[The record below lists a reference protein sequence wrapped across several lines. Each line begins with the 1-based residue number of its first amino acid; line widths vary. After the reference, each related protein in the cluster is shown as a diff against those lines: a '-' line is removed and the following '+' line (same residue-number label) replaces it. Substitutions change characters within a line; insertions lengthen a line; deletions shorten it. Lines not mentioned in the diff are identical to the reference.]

1 MWVYIPYTRLPSAY
15 QEVEYIQSSG
25 TQYFV
30 VWTSFKTSY
39 KSVIDFQM
47 TQIWWDYITL
57 WVTDNRD
64 WRYGIDFW
72 QGLKVINWWSGWTS
86 TISEDTNRH
95 TVTINKS
102 TATVD
107 GTDYTTGY
115 VDRTVSGG
123 IWVFC
128 YNEYTKWAPYNYKS
142 SAKLYKLDIYNE
154 NWVHIYDLVPC
165 YRKSDNVIGMYDLV
179 NNQFYT
185 NSWTGTF
192 SKGNDVTIS
201 ELKNAYIGEY
211 VAPYLCFTANEANST
226 VKLQKTWSPTSV
238 TLETSTDGSNWS
250 IHTIWS
256 TITLSNIWD
265 KVYFRNTSETDT
277 GFNIDVDN
285 RYQFVMSGSI
295 AWSWDTTTLLNKNW
309 TTTAS
314 TLCFYRLFYQCS
326 SLTTAPKLP
335 ATTLAN
341 SCYYSMFEWCAN
353 LVTLTALPA
362 TTLVSFCYYR
372 MFYWCSKIKLSTTKT
387 WEYQTPYRIPTTWT
401 WTTATNSV
409 YYMFAATWWTLIS
422 NPSINTT
429 YYTSNT
435 IV

>member
-1 MWVYIPYTRLPSAY
+1 MWVYIPYARLPSAY

-47 TQIWWDYITL
+47 TQIWWDYIL
-57 WVTDNRD
+57 FWVTDNSQ

-128 YNEYTKWAPYNYKS
+128 YNEYTKSSPYNYKA

-192 SKGNDVTIS
+192 SKGNDVIMS
-201 ELKNAYIGEY
+201 ELKNAYIG
-211 VAPYLCFTANEANST
+211 
-226 VKLQKTWSPTSV
+226 Q
-238 TLETSTDGSNWS
+238 
-250 IHTIWS
+250 
-256 TITLSNIWD
+256 
-265 KVYFRNTSETDT
+265 
-277 GFNIDVDN
+277 
-285 RYQFVMSGSI
+285 
-295 AWSWDTTTLLNKNW
+295 
-309 TTTAS
+309 
-314 TLCFYRLFYQCS
+314 
-326 SLTTAPKLP
+326 
-335 ATTLAN
+335 
-341 SCYYSMFEWCAN
+341 YS
-353 LVTLTALPA
+353 
-362 TTLVSFCYYR
+362 
-372 MFYWCSKIKLSTTKT
+372 
-387 WEYQTPYRIPTTWT
+387 
-401 WTTATNSV
+401 
-409 YYMFAATWWTLIS
+409 
-422 NPSINTT
+422 
-429 YYTSNT
+429 
-435 IV
+435 